1 MEVKLNKATPEQLKT
16 PPASMS
22 GVVFGTQ
29 FSDHMFSMEW
39 EDGKGWHNAEIKP
52 YGPGTRRF
60 VLGRHK
66 EIPKALEKLPNG
78 KFRRGLG
85 VQEYLSSKPL
95 PALEFEAVLDK
106 LLNK

>member
-1 MEVKLNKATPEQLKT
+1 MAATLNRILKK
-16 PPASMS
+16 
-22 GVVFGTQ
+22 V
-29 FSDHMFSMEW
+29 
-39 EDGKGWHNAEIKP
+39 EDLGDEYFVIHSEIKP

>member
-1 MEVKLNKATPEQLKT
+1 MAATLNRILAKVEQLGENYFVLH
-16 PPASMS
+16 S
-22 GVVFGTQ
+22 
-29 FSDHMFSMEW
+29 
-39 EDGKGWHNAEIKP
+39 EIRP

>member
-1 MEVKLNKATPEQLKT
+1 MAATLNRILAKVEQLGENYFVLH
-16 PPASMS
+16 S
-22 GVVFGTQ
+22 
-29 FSDHMFSMEW
+29 
-39 EDGKGWHNAEIKP
+39 EIKP

>member
-1 MEVKLNKATPEQLKT
+1 MAATLNRILAKVEQLGENYFVLH
-16 PPASMS
+16 S
-22 GVVFGTQ
+22 
-29 FSDHMFSMEW
+29 
-39 EDGKGWHNAEIKP
+39 EIKP

-85 VQEYLSSKPL
+85 VQEYVSSKPL
-95 PALEFEAVLDK
+95 PAFEFEAVLDK